1 MGFYQS
7 DNQGYINLQK
17 TAPELL
23 AQFNDPLDC
32 LTAHL
37 MLECS
42 EVIAGVKPANL
53 VSLVNRTRPCGR
65 NLYQLWHSLHQEAE
79 ARLST
84 INFMIL
90 QTKERS
96 ILLLCYNREQLEQ
109 QLSHAGIRTLLHKAG
124 YKQTSTVPEL
134 VTELKQR
141 IAKQDHFPHEIG
153 LFIGYP
159 AKDVAVFMGFVKL
172 PFACQALW
180 KIYGNPSQS
189 LDLAEN
195 YRCCRQ
201 KMGLIL
207 ATGDQRMLEIKD
219 PEHPFFR
226 QNNDIDFQLLQQTT
240 PTAYVRSGKEAQT

>member
-1 MGFYQS
+1 VGFYQS
-7 DNQGYINLQK
+7 DKQGSINQQK
-17 TAPELL
+17 TAPEFLG
-23 AQFNDPLDC
+23 QFNDPLDC

-42 EVIAGVKPANL
+42 EVLAGVKPANL

-65 NLYQLWHSLHQEAE
+65 NMYQLWQSLRQVAV

-84 INFMIL
+84 IDFLTL

-96 ILLLCYNREQLEQ
+96 VLILCYNREQLEQ

-134 VTELKQR
+134 LTELKQR
-141 IAKQDHFPHEIG
+141 IAKHDHFPHEIG

-159 AKDVAVFMGFVKL
+159 AKDVAAFMGLVKL

-180 KIYGNPSQS
+180 KIYGNPAKS
-189 LDLAEN
+189 LNLAKD
-195 YRCCRQ
+195 YRCCRER
-201 KMGLIL
+201 MTEIL
-207 ATGDQRMLEIKD
+207 ASGSQILFKAQRPNQL
-219 PEHPFFR
+219 FFCP
-226 QNNDIDFQLLQQTT
+226 NNDIEFQFLSRARQ
-240 PTAYVRSGKEAQT
+240 